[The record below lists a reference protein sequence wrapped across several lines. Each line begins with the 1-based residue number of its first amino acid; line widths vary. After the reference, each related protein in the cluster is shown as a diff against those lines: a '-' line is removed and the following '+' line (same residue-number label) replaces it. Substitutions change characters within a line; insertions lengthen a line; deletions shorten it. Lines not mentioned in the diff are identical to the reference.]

1 MVFHIARSFHCR
13 LDHVRGSREVRLSR
27 TETDDRFARSLQGL
41 CSGIDR
47 KGR

>member
-1 MVFHIARSFHCR
+1 MILHIARSFNR
-13 LDHVRGSREVRLSR
+13 SLDYMGRRREVGLSR

-41 CSGIDR
+41 CSGINR

>member
-1 MVFHIARSFHCR
+1 MILGIACSFNRR
-13 LDHVRGSREVRLSR
+13 LDHVGRCREVGLSR

-41 CSGIDR
+41 RSGIDR